1 LNIPLKKSIAGA
13 SLLLISIGLV
23 SKGLGFFREIVYAS
37 TFGLS
42 SNFDLFLISSTIPIT
57 INTAIFYI
65 AQHYFIPNYH
75 KNKTKSLDE
84 SLIFFNSSFYSFIL
98 ASSVLSLLLV
108 LFSTQTINLFL
119 PGIGTP
125 SFKLTENLFLLFLFT
140 VPLNAGIAILTAY
153 TQSEFRFVLSAAVQL
168 LINIVVIFLVLNLTT
183 ILNIYVLPVAFI
195 IGNTFAFL
203 ILGIRHKKIISIP
216 RLSFIKSLKI
226 EQYNVLLILILIE
239 FLSLS
244 YPILDRLFYSKIPS
258 GGIAAVNYAMN
269 IYSIPV
275 SIFTI
280 ALITALFPKFS
291 EQVAFESKNLL
302 SALKDG
308 ININVYII
316 VPISII
322 FFFSGLEIVRFFFE
336 RGQFNL
342 LDSKMTADVLT
353 YYSISLVFYSTYLV
367 VIKLLY
373 SISCHLS
380 ILLISILG
388 FILKIVLNFIS
399 VDLLEQNG
407 LALSSSLVFLIMFIL
422 GYIIA
427 GKKLKINLVN
437 YCFKNIGFH
446 MISGILA
453 FSVVYTTNQLIII
466 NATINLFFL
475 NFLFF
480 LVYFYNSFIL
490 NNREYKFV
498 SEKIAKKF
506 HFNLRV

>member
-42 SNFDLFLISSTIPIT
+42 SNFDLFLISSTIPIAV
-57 INTAIFYI
+57 NTAVFYI

-75 KNKTKSLDE
+75 KNKSKPFDE
-84 SLIFFNSSFYSFIL
+84 SLTFFNFSFYSFII
-98 ASSVLSLLLV
+98 ASSVLSLLL
-108 LFSTQTINLFL
+108 LIFSTQIINLFL
-119 PGIGTP
+119 VVRDTS
-125 SFKLTENLFLLFLFT
+125 SFELAEDLFLLFLFT
-140 VPLNAGIAILTAY
+140 VPLNAGIAILTSY
-153 TQSEFRFVLSAAVQL
+153 TQSEFRFILSAAVQL
-168 LINIVVIFLVLNLTT
+168 LINIVVIFSVMNFSN
-183 ILNIYVLPVAFI
+183 IMNIYVLPIAFI
-195 IGNTFAFL
+195 IGNALAL
-203 ILGIRHKKIISIP
+203 IILVIRHRRIISIP

-258 GGIAAVNYAMN
+258 GGIAALYYAIN

-291 EQVAFESKNLL
+291 EQVALNSRNLV
-302 SALKDG
+302 SVLKDG
-308 ININVYII
+308 ININVYLI
-316 VPISII
+316 VPVSIV
-322 FFFSGLEIVRFFFE
+322 FFFSGFEIVRFFFE
-336 RGQFNL
+336 RGHFNL
-342 LDSKMTADVLT
+342 FDSKITGQVLT

-373 SISCHLS
+373 SLSCHLS

-388 FILKIVLNFIS
+388 FILKMILNFIF

-407 LALSSSLVFLIMFIL
+407 LALSSSLVFLMMFVL

-427 GKKLKINLVN
+427 GKKLKINLVD

-453 FSVVYTTNQLIII
+453 FSIVYTMNQLIIL
-466 NATINLFFL
+466 NATLNLFFFNVL
-475 NFLFF
+475 FL

-490 NNREYKFV
+490 NNREFKFAT
-498 SEKIAKKF
+498 EKILKIF
-506 HFNLRV
+506 HLNLRV